1 MTTEKES
8 EKGIQ
13 REYPHSCDDN
23 DELQDMDNKNRNEM
37 LWSNKIEYL
46 FEDWAT
52 QSRELSQQHNKAAK
66 HKKCLHRSFG
76 IPAVVIPIAMASVN
90 QLYEKD
96 EYIATIVNSI
106 GYLLVGT
113 LTGINT
119 FINYASQYQRHYNSE
134 IRYKELYID
143 IRSLLIK
150 SRKDRPPAD
159 VSITRYKLIF
169 EHTNEI
175 SPDI

>member
-1 MTTEKES
+1 MNNDNENDSDIDIDSDIDSNEES
-8 EKGIQ
+8 Q
-13 REYPHSCDDN
+13 NSDD
-23 DELQDMDNKNRNEM
+23 KHRREM

-46 FEDWAT
+46 FEDWAF
-52 QSRELSQQHNKAAK
+52 QSKELSIKHNKAAK

-76 IPAVVIPIAMASVN
+76 IPAVVIPIVMASIN

-96 EYIATIVNSI
+96 EYIATITNSI

-119 FINYASQYQRHYNSE
+119 FINYASQYQRHYHSE

-150 SRKDRPPAD
+150 PRKDRPPAD
-159 VSITRYKLIF
+159 VSITKYKLIF
-169 EHTNEI
+169 EHTHEI

>member
-1 MTTEKES
+1 MNETE
-8 EKGIQ
+8 ID
-13 REYPHSCDDN
+13 EYSTSQSGVSKSKDSPN
-23 DELQDMDNKNRNEM
+23 RIEL

-52 QSRELSQQHNKAAK
+52 QSKEFADLHNKAAK
-66 HKKCLHRSFG
+66 RKKCLYRSFG
-76 IPAVVIPIAMASVN
+76 IPAVVIPILMASIN
-90 QLYEKD
+90 QVYEKHTD
-96 EYIATIVNSI
+96 IAIITNSM

-119 FINYASQYQRHYNSE
+119 FINYASQYQKHYYSE

-150 SRKDRPPAD
+150 PKKDRPPAD
-159 VSITRYKLIF
+159 VSIVKYKLKF
-169 EHTNEI
+169 EHINEF
-175 SPDI
+175 SPDL